1 MPFFYEP
8 ILARIVGYF
17 EENFGELY
25 RAIYFA
31 SEPEMIKAFAFSK
44 KIAGLVL
51 GWFAVVFLV
60 ELLLRIVLFVV
71 RAVCH
76 GIYRVV
82 FGSKGSGS
90 AKEAASD

>member
-25 RAIYFA
+25 RAIYSA
-31 SEPEMIKAFAFSK
+31 SEPEIIKAFAFSK

-71 RAVCH
+71 RTVCH
-76 GIYRVV
+76 GTYRVI

-90 AKEAASD
+90 AKETASD